1 MSNAVIE
8 AQALPQQ
15 SQVSEICITA
25 VVEVGRDSRLNESK
39 NDTTMT
45 NHGWYSDIVEIYIKF

>member
-25 VVEVGRDSRLNESK
+25 VVEVGRDNRLNESK
-39 NDTTMT
+39 NDTTLT
-45 NHGWYSDIVEIYIKF
+45 NQGWYLDIVEIKF

>member
-15 SQVSEICITA
+15 SQVFEICITA

-39 NDTTMT
+39 NDTTLT
-45 NHGWYSDIVEIYIKF
+45 NHG

>member
-25 VVEVGRDSRLNESK
+25 VVEVRRDSRLNESK
-39 NDTTMT
+39 NDTTLT
-45 NHGWYSDIVEIYIKF
+45 NQGWYLDIVEIKF